1 MSRFNYYIILY
12 IKKIHILWNLRY
24 GDRVGMMIALLR
36 RRLSWSLK
44 SLCEEQ
50 KEKLSSVWML
60 LHMVGILSLVLF
72 VQSYLIWI
80 AIIFMFKV
88 IIVPK
93 KHSVMAK
100 DSRSRVRV
108 RTYTSC
114 KSLGQPRFY
123 SLIWAHKVCFSGD
136 KVSPIKKK
144 VIITYG
150 KSNQINLQHLHK
162 HCYYQRNEFNL
173 S

>member
-36 RRLSWSLK
+36 QRLGWSLK

-80 AIIFMFKV
+80 AIIFMLKV

-93 KHSVMAK
+93 KRSVMAK
-100 DSRSRVRV
+100 NLRSRVRV
-108 RTYTSC
+108 RAYTSC

-123 SLIWAHKVCFSGD
+123 SLIWAHKICLLRD
-136 KVSPIKKK
+136 KVSSNKKK
-144 VIITYG
+144 R
-150 KSNQINLQHLHK
+150 S
-162 HCYYQRNEFNL
+162 
-173 S
+173 